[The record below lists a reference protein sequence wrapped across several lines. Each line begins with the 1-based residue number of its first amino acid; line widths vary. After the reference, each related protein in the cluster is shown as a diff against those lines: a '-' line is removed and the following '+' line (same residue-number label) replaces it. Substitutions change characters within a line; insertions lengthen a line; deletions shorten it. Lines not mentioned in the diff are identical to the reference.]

1 MTRHRIDLFALLF
14 GIAFAF
20 ASLVLFAT
28 QFTDTTP
35 GPRWMI
41 ASGLILIGS
50 VTLIATVASG
60 LRSARE
66 GLEAAPKPTP
76 TPADSDD

>member
-41 ASGLILIGS
+41 ASSIAERAGS
-50 VTLIATVASG
+50 L
-60 LRSARE
+60 LRSSMTKSLPSCTDRA
-66 GLEAAPKPTP
+66 
-76 TPADSDD
+76 

>member
-20 ASLVLFAT
+20 AGLILFAT

-35 GPRWMI
+35 GPRWTI
-41 ASGLILIGS
+41 AFGLILLGT
-50 VTLIATVASG
+50 VTLISTVASG
-60 LRSARE
+60 LRGARE
-66 GLEAAPKPTP
+66 APESAPKPTP
-76 TPADSDD
+76 TPDDSDD

>member
-20 ASLVLFAT
+20 AGLVLFAT

-35 GPRWMI
+35 GPRWTI
-41 ASGLILIGS
+41 AFGLILLGS

-66 GLEAAPKPTP
+66 APGEVPTP
-76 TPADSDD
+76 TPDESDD

>member
-20 ASLVLFAT
+20 AGLVLFAT

-35 GPRWMI
+35 GPRWTI
-41 ASGLILIGS
+41 AFGLILLGS
-50 VTLIATVASG
+50 VTLIATVANG
-60 LRSARE
+60 LRAH
-66 GLEAAPKPTP
+66 EAPGAVPQPPPAP
-76 TPADSDD
+76 DESDD